1 MTQHIIKDWR
11 SAVAKLKN
19 RVVALEKGGV
29 GGGTPGGSDTQVQFN
44 DSGAFGGDAGFT
56 YNKTT
61 DIATLTGG
69 LTLGT
74 SGNLFGGTN
83 LIEQRN
89 GTNPQTFRL
98 YNTYTDATN
107 YEGLELVYSGNIAYL
122 QTVEAGTGTLRGL
135 RLWGS

>member
-61 DIATLTGG
+61 DILSLTGG

-74 SGNLFGGTN
+74 TPATAGMIRIPNGQLIGWRNSGDTGNDTLGLVGNSLVFSGTSGG
-83 LIEQRN
+83 
-89 GTNPQTFRL
+89 
-98 YNTYTDATN
+98 
-107 YEGLELVYSGNIAYL
+107 YL
-122 QTVEAGTGTLRGL
+122 QAVYVKATGYVAAKRIET
-135 RLWGS
+135 